1 MPMSGPQVVFRD
13 IPFRPGSASG
23 ALLFGVML
31 FSGGCATSYQ
41 EPAYAVLHRSG
52 GVEYRQYDPYLVAET
67 VVAGSADFDGAGAEG
82 FRRLFK
88 YITGANT
95 GQAKITMTVP
105 VSQAAP
111 SEKIAMTVPVQQV
124 NSASGW
130 RIAFMLP
137 AQYTLDTAPTPTDSR
152 VRIVA
157 MPGKLTAALRYSGRW
172 TESNYHAR
180 RDELMRILVAA
191 GIKPLAEPR
200 LARYNAPFSLPFL
213 RRNEVLIEVN
223 KVPAEATASGR

>member
-1 MPMSGPQVVFRD
+1 MFLLG
-13 IPFRPGSASG
+13 ITL
-23 ALLFGVML
+23 AL
-31 FSGGCATSYQ
+31 GGCAMSYQ
-41 EPAYAVLHRSG
+41 EPPYAVLHRSG
-52 GVEYRQYDPYLVAET
+52 GVEYRQYEPYLIAET
-67 VVAGSADFDGAGAEG
+67 VVAGSEDFDSAGTEG

-95 GQAKITMTVP
+95 GQAKIAMTVP

-137 AQYTLDTAPTPTDSR
+137 KQYTPDNAPAPTDSR
-152 VRIVA
+152 VRVVA
-157 MPGKLTAALRYSGRW
+157 IPGKLTAVLRYSGRW
-172 TESNYHAR
+172 TESNFLTK
-180 RDELMRILVAA
+180 RDELVRILAAA
-191 GIKPLAEPR
+191 GIKQLTEPR

-213 RRNEVLIEVN
+213 RRNEVLIDVN
-223 KVPAEATASGR
+223 KVPDQASDPASPSAMPSGR